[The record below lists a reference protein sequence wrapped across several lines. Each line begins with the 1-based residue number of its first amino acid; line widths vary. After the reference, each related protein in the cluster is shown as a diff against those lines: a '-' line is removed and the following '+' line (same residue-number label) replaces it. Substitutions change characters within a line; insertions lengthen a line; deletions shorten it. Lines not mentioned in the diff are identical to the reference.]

1 MVEVSGKVKWQ
12 SRRGMRELDLM
23 LLPFVDIDL
32 PKCDEQMLN
41 DYVDLLEASDLELVR
56 WFNGTEEANTES
68 RRKVIEFIKKC
79 HATRWV
85 KRAFNAVFRIWS
97 SRFFS

>member
-68 RRKVIEFIKKC
+68 RRMVIEFIKKC
-79 HATRWV
+79 HATRMGKEGV
-85 KRAFNAVFRIWS
+85 
-97 SRFFS
+97 

>member
-41 DYVDLLEASDLELVR
+41 DYVVLEASDLELVR

-79 HATRWV
+79 HVTRMGKEGV
-85 KRAFNAVFRIWS
+85 
-97 SRFFS
+97 

>member
-68 RRKVIEFIKKC
+68 RRKVIEFIKKVPC
-79 HATRWV
+79 NTHKV
-85 KRAFNAVFRIWS
+85 KRTFNAVSNLVF
-97 SRFFS
+97 

>member
-79 HATRWV
+79 HTTRMGKEGV
-85 KRAFNAVFRIWS
+85 
-97 SRFFS
+97 

>member
-79 HATRWV
+79 DATRMGKEGV
-85 KRAFNAVFRIWS
+85 
-97 SRFFS
+97 

>member
-1 MVEVSGKVKWQ
+1 MIEVSGKVKWQ

-68 RRKVIEFIKKC
+68 RRKVIEFKDIGL
-79 HATRWV
+79 V
-85 KRAFNAVFRIWS
+85 
-97 SRFFS
+97 

>member
-68 RRKVIEFIKKC
+68 RRKVIEFIKK
-79 HATRWV
+79 
-85 KRAFNAVFRIWS
+85 
-97 SRFFS
+97 

>member
-79 HATRWV
+79 HEIG
-85 KRAFNAVFRIWS
+85 RAHV
-97 SRFFS
+97 

>member
-79 HATRWV
+79 HATRMGTEGV
-85 KRAFNAVFRIWS
+85 
-97 SRFFS
+97 

>member
-1 MVEVSGKVKWQ
+1 MEEVSGKVKWQ

-79 HATRWV
+79 HATRMGKEGV
-85 KRAFNAVFRIWS
+85 
-97 SRFFS
+97 